1 VANLSTDV
9 LIKVRMDFQASSDAR
24 KITEGIKAIQK
35 TIEQAEKQFLGRLR
49 SAQKRHVDSQ
59 LAEIKRVEKAYID
72 SLRRVEAA
80 YNTFYRKT
88 GKGFGAGQGGGGGRR
103 GGGAPVPPGAVD
115 VGGGLIVPAAVA
127 QGGGGGL
134 QRAGGF
140 GRFIDRGGPI
150 VPERGMMAGG
160 GFGGG
165 GMIPDD
171 PNRIRGVYGNARGQ
185 RRIGGPVAIEV
196 EALAKEIKN
205 ATATAAQA
213 TAQAKAAAGGGAGGA
228 AAASRGF
235 FGGGMENKFLSIASA
250 TITAFNAPK
259 VVLGGV
265 SELIRDLAAG
275 GEETFVKPG
284 KEFYSAVNEALP
296 RGGMGE
302 MLFNAMGPAGTG
314 LMRLVRTVGEEEQR
328 NQENARNTPRARE
341 ERFGSVQQSR
351 LDNERNL
358 NQIILERTKAERDL
372 IEETRK
378 RIDAAR
384 EEFGLMDVRE
394 KQATLDIARKVA
406 GPGGVGQLTSEE
418 LKFARGNVAFRG
430 ILSEQA
436 QAGADAAGFAEIVKL
451 LGLDRKIAEAEAK
464 ISADIKQT
472 ISVDLDPSRLADAL
486 EERIAPLVKELEE
499 ITINRI
505 RAQMNAQANEA
516 AQLRRQG
523 VAP

>member
-1 VANLSTDV
+1 MASVSSDV
-9 LIKVRMDFQASSDAR
+9 VINVRMVFASAADTRKAADAATAVHR
-24 KITEGIKAIQK
+24 QMEAVQLQSIARIRE
-35 TIEQAEKQFLGRLR
+35 
-49 SAQKRHVDSQ
+49 AQRRHVDQQ
-59 LAEIKRVEKAYID
+59 LVDIKRVENAHIE

-80 YNTFYRKT
+80 YAAFFRRAR
-88 GKGFGAGQGGGGGRR
+88 GGGGAGGGGGGGGGLLPGPAGGGGGRN
-103 GGGAPVPPGAVD
+103 
-115 VGGGLIVPAAVA
+115 GLIVAGRGGAMI
-127 QGGGGGL
+127 QGGP
-134 QRAGGF
+134 R
-140 GRFIDRGGPI
+140 
-150 VPERGMMAGG
+150 V
-160 GFGGG
+160 
-165 GMIPDD
+165 
-171 PNRIRGVYGNARGQ
+171 
-185 RRIGGPVAIEV
+185 IEV
-196 EALAKEIKN
+196 EAFAREVKA
-205 ATATAAQA
+205 ATDTVRQA
-213 TAQAKAAAGGGAGGA
+213 TKGATPGK
-228 AAASRGF
+228 GF
-235 FGGGMENKFLSIASA
+235 FGGGAENKFLSIASA

-265 SELIRDLAAG
+265 SEVIKDLAGG
-275 GEETFVKPG
+275 GEETFAKPG
-284 KEFYSAVNEALP
+284 RQFFAALAEVFP
-296 RGGMGE
+296 
-302 MLFNAMGPAGTG
+302 N
-314 LMRLVRTVGEEEQR
+314 VGFFEQFRNEEEKRAQS
-328 NQENARNTPRARE
+328 ERNTPRARE
-341 ERFGSVQQSR
+341 ERFANVQQSR
-351 LDNERNL
+351 LDNERQL
-358 NQIILERTKAERDL
+358 NTIILERTKAERDL

>member
-1 VANLSTDV
+1 VASVSSDV
-9 LIKVRMDFQASSDAR
+9 VINVRMAFASAADAR
-24 KITEGIKAIQK
+24 KAAEASIAVTKAI
-35 TIEQAEKQFLGRLR
+35 EA
-49 SAQKRHVDSQ
+49 AQLASINKIREAQRHHVDQQ
-59 LAEIKRVEKAYID
+59 LADIKRVEAAHID

-80 YNTFYRKT
+80 YAAFYRRAR
-88 GKGFGAGQGGGGGRR
+88 GGGGAGGGGGGGMLLPGAGGGGGR
-103 GGGAPVPPGAVD
+103 
-115 VGGGLIVPAAVA
+115 
-127 QGGGGGL
+127 
-134 QRAGGF
+134 
-140 GRFIDRGGPI
+140 
-150 VPERGMMAGG
+150 
-160 GFGGG
+160 GG
-165 GMIPDD
+165 GMIV
-171 PNRIRGVYGNARGQ
+171 RGGD
-185 RRIGGPVAIEV
+185 GG
-196 EALAKEIKN
+196 ALM
-205 ATATAAQA
+205 Q
-213 TAQAKAAAGGGAGGA
+213 AGGGRIIEVQAFAREIKTATEEIRKTTAATQQAGK
-228 AAASRGF
+228 GF
-235 FGGGMENKFLSIASA
+235 FGGGAENKFLSIASA

-275 GEETFVKPG
+275 GEESFAKPG
-284 KEFYSAVNEALP
+284 REFYGAVSEVMP
-296 RGGMGE
+296 RGGMIEQG
-302 MLFNAMGPAGTG
+302 LRSGLAGPLGP
-314 LMRLVRTVGEEEQR
+314 LLVNMIRDVGEQELR
-328 NQENARNTPRARE
+328 NQEAAKNTPRARE
-341 ERFGSVQQSR
+341 ERFSTTQQAR
-351 LDNERNL
+351 LDNERQL

-394 KQATLDIARKVA
+394 KQATLDIAKKIA

-430 ILSEQA
+430 IISEQA

-464 ISADIKQT
+464 ISAEIKQT

-516 AQLRRQG
+516 AQLRRAG

>member
-1 VANLSTDV
+1 MASVSSDV
-9 LIKVRMDFQASSDAR
+9 VINVRMVFASAADTRKAADAATAVHR
-24 KITEGIKAIQK
+24 QMEAVQLQSIARIRE
-35 TIEQAEKQFLGRLR
+35 
-49 SAQKRHVDSQ
+49 AQRRHVDQQ
-59 LAEIKRVEKAYID
+59 LVDIKRVENAHIE

-80 YNTFYRKT
+80 YAAFFRRAR
-88 GKGFGAGQGGGGGRR
+88 GGGGAGGGGGGGGLLPGPAGGGGGRN
-103 GGGAPVPPGAVD
+103 
-115 VGGGLIVPAAVA
+115 GLIVAGRGGAMI
-127 QGGGGGL
+127 QGGP
-134 QRAGGF
+134 R
-140 GRFIDRGGPI
+140 
-150 VPERGMMAGG
+150 V
-160 GFGGG
+160 
-165 GMIPDD
+165 
-171 PNRIRGVYGNARGQ
+171 
-185 RRIGGPVAIEV
+185 IEV
-196 EALAKEIKN
+196 EAFAREVKA
-205 ATATAAQA
+205 ATDTVRQA
-213 TAQAKAAAGGGAGGA
+213 TKGATPGK
-228 AAASRGF
+228 GF
-235 FGGGMENKFLSIASA
+235 FGGGADNKFLSIASA

-265 SELIRDLAAG
+265 SEVIKDLAGG
-275 GEETFVKPG
+275 GEETFAKPG
-284 KEFYSAVNEALP
+284 RQFFAALAEVFP
-296 RGGMGE
+296 
-302 MLFNAMGPAGTG
+302 N
-314 LMRLVRTVGEEEQR
+314 VGFFEQFRNEEEKRAQS
-328 NQENARNTPRARE
+328 ERNTPRARE
-341 ERFGSVQQSR
+341 ERFANVQQSR

-358 NQIILERTKAERDL
+358 NTIILERTKAERDL